1 MGNSNYIN
9 LSKKTGE
16 ENFFIQDEKLDIRL
30 INFWRWNQS
39 DLLSNSLRGVLAEY
53 LVATALGV
61 DEGIRTEW
69 DAYDL
74 ITEDGIKIEV
84 KSSAYIQSWNQNSDS
99 NISFSIRKTKGWNSK
114 TNEYSNEL
122 KRQGDVY
129 VFCLLKH
136 RDKETV
142 NPLNLNQWEFYI
154 LPTKIL
160 NDKKGDQQSIGLNPL
175 LKLNPIITD
184 YKGLKKAILGI
195 EIMD

>member
-1 MGNSNYIN
+1 MGIPQYIN

-16 ENFFIQDEKLDIRL
+16 EHFYMGEEELDIKI
-30 INFWRWNQS
+30 INFWRWSQS
-39 DLLSNSLRGVLAEY
+39 DLISNSLRGILAEY
-53 LVATALGV
+53 LVATVLGV
-61 DEGIRTEW
+61 DGGIRTEW

-74 ITEDGIKIEV
+74 TSENGVKIEV
-84 KSSAYIQSWNQNSDS
+84 KSSAYIQSWQQVSDS
-99 NISFSIRKTKGWNSK
+99 NISFNIKKTKGWNSK

-122 KRQGDVY
+122 KRQADVY

-160 NDKKGDQQSIGLNPL
+160 NEKKVISNL
-175 LKLNPIITD
+175 
-184 YKGLKKAILGI
+184 
-195 EIMD
+195 